1 MPQMLESLLSNL
13 RTMMGMC
20 DLTDLKLITVRIED
34 LGIVV
39 LNKTEKGIWCGCFV
53 SQAQL
58 NYYPSPYQKL

>member
-1 MPQMLESLLSNL
+1 
-13 RTMMGMC
+13 MMGMC
-20 DLTDLKLITVRIED
+20 DMTDLNLMTVWIEV